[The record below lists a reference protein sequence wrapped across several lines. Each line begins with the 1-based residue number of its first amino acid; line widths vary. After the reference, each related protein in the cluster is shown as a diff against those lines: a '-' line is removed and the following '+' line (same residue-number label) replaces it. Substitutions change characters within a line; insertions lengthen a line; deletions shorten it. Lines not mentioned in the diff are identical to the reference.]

1 MKLVALI
8 CTRNSDWVIGLSLR
22 AALMVA
28 DEAVVLLHNCTD
40 RTAEIVEDVS
50 RETQRVSTIVKDGSL
65 WPEMAHRQLMLEV
78 AREQGATHI
87 LLIDD
92 DEVIS
97 GNLLPSIRGHIKVN
111 TSGFIFQLP
120 WLQLR
125 DGIGH
130 VMKSGMWGE
139 QNVSTAFRDRPDFHW
154 ATTGLDGY
162 DHHHRHPL
170 GASSFLMCFPPQP
183 GRNGGLM
190 HLQFASRRRLLAKQ
204 AWYQAV
210 ETIRWPNRKMADY
223 VRTVRESE
231 AASVAPVPES
241 WWRPYGHLMQYLDVY
256 AEPWQ
261 ERELHRMIA
270 EHGRERFKGCDFFGV
285 A

>member
-8 CTRNSDWVIGLSLR
+8 CTRNSEWVIGLSLR

-28 DEAVVLLHNCTD
+28 DEAVVLMHNCTD
-40 RTAEIVEDVS
+40 RTAGIVAEVQNETRRVVS
-50 RETQRVSTIVKDGSL
+50 LEVSDGQ
-65 WPEMAHRQLMLEV
+65 WTEMAHRQLMLEV
-78 AREQGATHI
+78 ARERGATHI

-92 DEVIS
+92 DEILS
-97 GNLLPSIRGHIKVN
+97 GGLLDSFRTLVDSVPRGRILEL
-111 TSGFIFQLP
+111 S

-130 VMKSGMWGE
+130 VMTSGMWGSSRV
-139 QNVSTAFRDRPDFHW
+139 NVAFPDDQRYHW
-154 ATTGLDGY
+154 VAQGPEGY
-162 DHHHRHPL
+162 DFHHRHPMGVPRIIPC
-170 GASSFLMCFPPQP
+170 GAVV
-183 GRNGGLM
+183 RGGLM

-231 AASVAPVPES
+231 AATDAPVPDS
-241 WWRPYGHLMQYLDVY
+241 WWAPYSHLMQYLDLD

-261 ERELHRMIA
+261 ESALKQMVA
-270 EHGRERFKGCDFFGV
+270 EHGRERFAGCDFFGV
-285 A
+285 L

>member
-1 MKLVALI
+1 MKLIALI
-8 CTRNSDWVIGLSLR
+8 CTRNSDWIIGLSLR

-40 RTAEIVEDVS
+40 RTAEIVEDVR

-92 DEVIS
+92 DEVVTGTLI
-97 GNLLPSIRGHIKVN
+97 GAFRVAVN
-111 TSGFIFQLP
+111 ILTPGRILELS

-125 DGIGH
+125 DGVDK
-130 VMKSGMWGE
+130 VMTSGVWGE
-139 QNVSTAFRDRPDFHW
+139 SRVNVAFRDDPRYHW
-154 ATTGLDGY
+154 APQGADGY
-162 DHHHRHPL
+162 QFHHRHPMGYPL
-170 GASSFLMCFPPQP
+170 ISHPQSS
-183 GRNGGLM
+183 RTWGLM

-204 AWYQAV
+204 ALYQAV

-241 WWRPYGHLMQYLDVY
+241 WWRPYGHLMQYLDVD

-270 EHGRERFKGCDFFGV
+270 EHGREKFKGCDFFGV